1 MSNRSFSRRSFL
13 KTLGTAALATPFVTR
28 DLIARP
34 PSEVLR
40 HASFGAGGMAWS
52 DLTEI
57 AKFKR
62 VQLVAVAE
70 VDLRRTADL
79 KKRFPTTRIYQDW
92 RELLDK
98 EGKHLDSVN
107 VSTPD
112 HMHAPIAM
120 SALQLGKNVYC
131 QKPLTHDLYE
141 ARKLTEVARLKRV
154 ATQMGIQIHSSS
166 FYRMAALLV
175 QAGAIGQVKEVHSWV
190 GARWGDPAP
199 SPDVSD
205 PVPAGMNWDLWLGVC
220 AERPFIGNDHYHP
233 VNWRK
238 RLDFGT
244 GSLGD
249 MACHIFDP
257 VFMSLGLTAPISV
270 RSEGAGPNQWNWP
283 LDCEVHYVFPGT
295 RFTADKTLPLT
306 WYDGSRR
313 PPAEIRALLEGD
325 DFPGGGSIFV
335 GTQGVLVLPHI
346 ARPMLYP
353 DKRFR
358 DLKFPDVKEEDHWGR
373 YVEACLGGLRTT
385 AGFDYSGPL
394 AEAVLVGTVAVR
406 LPKATLH
413 WDAPALAFAE
423 AEANQFV
430 RRQYRSGWAVK
441 GLSLGAGLL

>member
-199 SPDVSD
+199 RPDVSD

-313 PPAEIRALLEGD
+313 PPAEIHALLEGD

-441 GLSLGAGLL
+441 GLS